1 MRKGEE
7 DQGAKLI
14 RYTLGVLLG
23 GVAALAVCLL
33 FLLLASV
40 GISSGWLGENLMY

>member
-23 GVAALAVCLL
+23 GVAALALIVLYL
-33 FLLLASV
+33 RRRIRGAKVTASV
-40 GISSGWLGENLMY
+40 